1 MEVSRINLVVF
12 VREYPIGMA
21 GTKRIQNFLNYLIL
35 QNISIHVISFRSQT
49 RQPSEKGEYNT
60 IPYLNISS
68 GLEFKI
74 LQFHKI
80 IAYYFF
86 GFSAI
91 VHLRKKGFVNII
103 YNSGGLNI
111 ENLFFILWSKI
122 LRYRLI
128 LAIEEDY
135 GFFNDEIK
143 LISKFKCWTIRK
155 LDFLNCRLSDAIV
168 VISSYLQN
176 KYIKLKAKKV
186 LLIPITAKLNFNKD
200 KNFFNVPLQV
210 IYAGSFADKDGVNDI
225 IEGFLAFNR
234 LNKNARLILT
244 GKSSQKSAYE
254 NKYKSNGNIIF
265 KGFLEDKEFY
275 SLLRSADVLCMCR
288 TESGFANAGFPFKL
302 GEYLA
307 TGNPVICTKV
317 SDIEKYLED
326 QDAFLIDPG
335 SPDQIC
341 ESLNSIFTDQ
351 AVARKKGLNG
361 LEKCRR
367 FFSPEVNG
375 KLLLELMMMVSNKE

>member
-1 MEVSRINLVVF
+1 MEECRLNLVVF
-12 VREYPIGMA
+12 MREYPVGMA
-21 GTKRIQNFLNYLIL
+21 GTKRIQNFLDYLIL
-35 QNISIHVISFRSQT
+35 QNISIQVISFRSQT
-49 RQPSEKGEYNT
+49 RQPSVKGEYNT
-60 IPYLNISS
+60 IPYLNISP
-68 GLEFKI
+68 GLEFK
-74 LQFHKI
+74 LSQLHKI
-80 IAYYFF
+80 IAYYFI
-86 GFSAI
+86 GFKAI
-91 VHLRKKGFVNII
+91 VHLRKKGFVNIT

-155 LDFLNCRLSDAIV
+155 LDFLNCRLADAIV
-168 VISSYLQN
+168 VISFYLQK

-186 LLIPITAKLNFNKD
+186 LLIPVTAKLNFNKD
-200 KNFFNVPLQV
+200 KNSFNDPLQV

-234 LNKNARLILT
+234 VHENARLILT
-244 GKSSQKSAYE
+244 GKSSQKSVYE
-254 NKYKSNGNIIF
+254 NKYRSNGNIVF

-307 TGNPVICTKV
+307 TGNPVICTRV
-317 SDIEKYLED
+317 SDIETYLDE

-335 SPDQIC
+335 NPGQIC
-341 ESLNSIFTDQ
+341 ESLNSILADQ
-351 AVARKKGLNG
+351 VVARKIGLNG

-375 KLLLELMMMVSNKE
+375 RLLLELMVMVSNK